1 MSFWSS
7 TRERIKNAAFL
18 AAIVRQ
24 QEEELLAA
32 AMEEALPMIAKM
44 ASPAASVV
52 ISFSDLCRV

>member
-7 TRERIKNAAFL
+7 TRDRIKNAAVL

-24 QEEELLAA
+24 QEEDLPAA

-44 ASPAASVV
+44 ASPAALVV